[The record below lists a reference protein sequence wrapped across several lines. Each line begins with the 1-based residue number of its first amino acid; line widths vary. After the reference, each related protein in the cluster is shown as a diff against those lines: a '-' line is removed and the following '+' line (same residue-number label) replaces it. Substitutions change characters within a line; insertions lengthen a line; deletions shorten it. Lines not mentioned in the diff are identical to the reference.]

1 MPDPFSAFAAVSL
14 SYLLGAV
21 PFALLLGGAAGV
33 DLRSVGS
40 RNVGAGNLTRTV
52 GLRYGAAAAILD
64 GLKGLAPVLVARRF
78 GLADG
83 VVAAS
88 GIAAVIG
95 HNWSVYLRSR
105 SGRGLATAV
114 GVLTGLAPSLLI
126 WTGLW
131 AVAGWWIGGG
141 IAGFI
146 GWGLLVPAAVFTGQ
160 TGAVVA
166 ATVVLSA
173 VVIGRRMQGNIGA
186 PAALTARMYRA
197 VWDTDRPGSNY
208 DDRSPQSRA
217 VS

>member
-1 MPDPFSAFAAVSL
+1 MPDPFATFAAVSL

-21 PFALLLGGAAGV
+21 PFALLLGGAVGV
-33 DLRSVGS
+33 DLRTVGS

-52 GLRYGAAAAILD
+52 GLRYGVAAAILD

-88 GIAAVIG
+88 GVAAVVG

-114 GVLTGLAPSLLI
+114 GVLVGMAPALLI

-131 AVAGWWIGGG
+131 AIAGWWLGGG
-141 IAGFI
+141 LAGFI
-146 GWGLLVPAAVFTGQ
+146 GWGLLGPAASVTDQ
-160 TGAVVA
+160 TAVAVA
-166 ATVVLSA
+166 TAFILSA
-173 VVIGRRMQGNIGA
+173 VVIGRRMQGNVGG
-186 PAALTARMYRA
+186 PNTLRARLYRM
-197 VWDTDRPGSNY
+197 VWDTDRTGEVF
-208 DDRSPQSRA
+208 DDRSPRSRA